1 MSAAA
6 VPILS
11 TDWLTW
17 MITRQERIADGNL
30 HNNFFGCLRHMVCN
44 ESAKSRQGVRRGQ
57 YWLMHGV

>member
-30 HNNFFGCLRHMVCN
+30 HNNFFLVVCVIWFAMKVRN
-44 ESAKSRQGVRRGQ
+44 RVKESDEASIG
-57 YWLMHGV
+57 

>member
-30 HNNFFGCLRHMVCN
+30 HNNFLVVCVIWFAMKVRN
-44 ESAKSRQGVRRGQ
+44 RVKESDEASIG
-57 YWLMHGV
+57 